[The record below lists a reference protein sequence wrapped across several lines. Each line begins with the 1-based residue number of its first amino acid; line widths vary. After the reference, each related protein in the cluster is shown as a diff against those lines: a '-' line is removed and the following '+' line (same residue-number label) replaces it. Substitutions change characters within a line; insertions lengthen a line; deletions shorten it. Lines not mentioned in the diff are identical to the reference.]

1 MKPSLTSTLNDWRN
15 LSPAGKVL
23 VTNSL
28 SFNLGFYMLMPY
40 LADHLQNLGFSSAY
54 IGLVIGL
61 RVLSQQGLFLVG
73 GTLGDRFGYKPMILL
88 GCIVRIV
95 GFLLLALSA
104 ELSWIIIGA
113 FGTGFAGAL
122 FTPSSQAY
130 LAAEY
135 PESRQRNRVFALQN
149 LAREAGMLLGP
160 LLGLALLTF
169 SFIFVGLLAA
179 SVFAILLVLQWV
191 FLPEQSD
198 TSPVVARQVFW
209 LEWGEMLRNRP
220 FMAFVVAASM
230 YQVLF
235 HQLYMAIPFHA
246 RVQTHDPSV
255 ITWVFMVS
263 SCMGVTLQMSVSRW
277 IERSFSTAKGMGWGM
292 TLMGSAFVMLCFS
305 FPPWPALP
313 FILCAVLLSLGSMM
327 IYPLL
332 GAYVPHFAPAKK
344 LASYYGLQS
353 CIGGLFAFVGNSSA
367 GWLLEQHFSANWIWL
382 TLALLGLV
390 SGVWLHHQVHHAPSF
405 AHSQ

>member
-1 MKPSLTSTLNDWRN
+1 MMRRSLTSTLKDWQS

-23 VTNSL
+23 VANSL

-40 LADHLQNLGFSSAY
+40 LADHLQSLGLSSAY

-73 GTLGDRFGYKPMILL
+73 GTLGDHFGYKPMILL

-95 GFLLLALSA
+95 GFLLLAVSS
-104 ELSWIIIGA
+104 ELSWIIMGA
-113 FGTGFAGAL
+113 FATGFAGAL

-149 LAREAGMLLGP
+149 LASEAGMLMGP
-160 LLGLALLTF
+160 LVGLTLLSF
-169 SFIFVGLLAA
+169 RFIFVGVLAA
-179 SVFAILLVLQWV
+179 GVFALLLVLQWF
-191 FLPEQSD
+191 FLPQQAESA
-198 TSPVVARQVFW
+198 PVIRQAFW
-209 LEWGEMLRNRP
+209 REWGLMLCNKP
-220 FMAFVVAASM
+220 FMAFVIAASI

-235 HQLYMAIPFHA
+235 HQLYMAIPTHA
-246 RVQTHDPSV
+246 RAETNDPSV
-255 ITWVFMVS
+255 ITWVFMIAS
-263 SCMGVTLQMSVSRW
+263 LMGVTLQMSISRW
-277 IERSFSTAKGMGWGM
+277 IDRSFGTAKGMGWGM
-292 TLMGSAFVMLCFS
+292 TIMGCAFLILSFS
-305 FPPWPALP
+305 FPLWPALP

-327 IYPLL
+327 VFPLL
-332 GAYVPHFAPAKK
+332 GAYVPNFAPSKK

-367 GWLLEQHFSANWIWL
+367 GWLLDQHFSANWIWL
-382 TLALLGLV
+382 TLALLGML
-390 SGVWLHHQVHHAPSF
+390 SGGWLYYQVQRASSL
-405 AHSQ
+405 AHSR